1 MAIILKVANKF
12 PKSCD
17 ECPLFVDGIL
27 GHQAFC
33 ISKGKYTKEEIA
45 SYEDGALDMYYHGC
59 LSERPKNCPLVES
72 EDKK

>member
-1 MAIILKVANKF
+1 MIILKVANKF

-17 ECPLFVDGIL
+17 KCPLFVNGIL

-33 ISKGKYTKEEIA
+33 VSKGKYTKEEIA

-72 EDKK
+72 EDI

>member
-1 MAIILKVANKF
+1 MIILEVGNKF
-12 PKSCD
+12 PESCD
-17 ECPLFVDGIL
+17 ECPLFVNGIL

-59 LSERPKNCPLVES
+59 LPERPKNCPLAES
-72 EDKK
+72 EE

>member
-1 MAIILKVANKF
+1 MIILKVANKF

-17 ECPLFVDGIL
+17 ECPLFVNRRL
-27 GHQAFC
+27 GYPSFC

-72 EDKK
+72 EE

>member
-1 MAIILKVANKF
+1 MIILEVGNKF

-33 ISKGKYTKEEIA
+33 TVKGDYAKEEIA
-45 SYEDGALDMYYHGC
+45 SCKDGALDMYYHGC
-59 LSERPKNCPLVES
+59 LSKRPNNCPLKEI
-72 EDKK
+72 